1 MSSSRRTASGCP
13 RDDVPLCR
21 ATIRTTTP
29 NADIIA
35 NAIRPDNT
43 PEMTTCVNGQS
54 IETTIERETPGG
66 LRTTADD
73 YVMNLSVAVQIMNQ
87 PNPTMSEHQS

>member
-1 MSSSRRTASGCP
+1 
-13 RDDVPLCR
+13 
-21 ATIRTTTP
+21 
-29 NADIIA
+29 
-35 NAIRPDNT
+35 
-43 PEMTTCVNGQS
+43 MTTCVNGQS